1 MEFPTTN
8 LNENLIGA
16 GLNTSNPQNTYVDFA
31 TQMAKNSMEQKQME
45 ENLAKAKLMTQQAQI
60 QTKQQQEA
68 SDKGFNP
75 QLIGTMTPEQAVA
88 QAKLIF
94 QQKGTPVDEAIIDK
108 WAATLPPVVQASQV
122 EEFASRFARET
133 NRLGQ
138 PFVATKN
145 DAEGD
150 KTDENGD
157 PLVSGQ
163 TYAALYNNQG
173 NIQSYV
179 RSGQEKP
186 DQSGKLSLKESEASE
201 KQWQKLDSQINI
213 AFKTRS
219 GGLGSLSTAI
229 FRATRAINTI
239 TDNENL
245 TAQDLSNISQ
255 DIAGIYQGGAP
266 SIVGSREND
275 YGTIFTNLANTFRKY
290 TGILPKV
297 EGMFGAKSPLEA
309 TKAKLLQVL
318 VDLRDT
324 SIANLKVFVESEE
337 PAYEQIINDDPDRW
351 QKMQEK
357 KLKFIESGL
366 LVPPGANTNLNI
378 TGIEHAT
385 ESKNPAETGIKKS
398 KGSKVVPKYTV
409 ED

>member
-1 MEFPTTN
+1 MSERNKAAVSFIASA
-8 LNENLIGA
+8 E
-16 GLNTSNPQNTYVDFA
+16 D
-31 TQMAKNSMEQKQME
+31 AK
-45 ENLAKAKLMTQQAQI
+45 
-60 QTKQQQEA
+60 TKED
-68 SDKGFNP
+68 SD
-75 QLIGTMTPEQAVA
+75 
-88 QAKLIF
+88 
-94 QQKGTPVDEAIIDK
+94 
-108 WAATLPPVVQASQV
+108 
-122 EEFASRFARET
+122 
-133 NRLGQ
+133 
-138 PFVATKN
+138 
-145 DAEGD
+145 
-150 KTDENGD
+150 GD
-157 PLVSGQ
+157 PLVEGQ
-163 TYAALYNNQG
+163 TYSTLYDNQG
-173 NIQSYV
+173 NASYI
-179 RSGQEKP
+179 RAGQERP
-186 DQSGKLSLKESEASE
+186 DQSGKLALKESESIE

-229 FRATRAINTI
+229 FRSTRAINTI

-275 YGTIFTNLANTFRKY
+275 YGTIFTNFANTFRKY

-297 EGMFGAKSPLEA
+297 EGMFGNKSPLED

-337 PAYEQIINDDPDRW
+337 PAYQQIINADPDRW
-351 QKMQEK
+351 QQMQDK

-366 LVPPGANTNLNI
+366 LIPPGENTHLNI
-378 TGIEHAT
+378 TGMEHAET
-385 ESKNPAETGIKKS
+385 SKKPTAIVPSKS
-398 KGSKVVPKYTV
+398 KGSRVVPKYTV

>member
-1 MEFPTTN
+1 MAEYPETS
-8 LNENLIGA
+8 LQSALIGA
-16 GLNTSNPQNTYVDFA
+16 GLNPNNPANTYVDFA
-31 TQMAKNSMEQKQME
+31 EQLAKNHQQQAEMEQ
-45 ENLAKAKLMTQQAQI
+45 NIARAKLMTQQAQI
-60 QTKQQQEA
+60 QTSQQQAAQEA
-68 SDKGFNP
+68 GYNP
-75 QLIGTMTPEQAVA
+75 QLANTMTPDQAVA
-88 QAKLIF
+88 QVKMIF
-94 QQKGTPVDEAIIDK
+94 AAKGTPIDESIIDE
-108 WAATLPPVVQASQV
+108 WAKHLPPVVQAEQV
-122 EEFASRFARET
+122 EAFASRFMSERNKAAVS
-133 NRLGQ
+133 
-138 PFVATKN
+138 FVASAADAKTKE
-145 DAEGD
+145 DSD
-150 KTDENGD
+150 GD
-157 PLVSGQ
+157 PLVEGQ
-163 TYAALYNNQG
+163 TYSTLYDNQG
-173 NIQSYV
+173 NASYI
-179 RSGQEKP
+179 RAGQERP
-186 DQSGKLSLKESEASE
+186 DQSGKLALKESESVE

-229 FRATRAINTI
+229 FRSTRAINTI

-275 YGTIFTNLANTFRKY
+275 YGTIFTNFANTFRKY
-290 TGILPKV
+290 TGILPSV
-297 EGMFGAKSPLEA
+297 EGMFGKQSPLA
-309 TKAKLLQVL
+309 DTKAKLLQVL

-337 PAYEQIINDDPDRW
+337 PAYQQIINDDPDRW
-351 QKMQEK
+351 KQMQDK

-366 LVPPGANTNLNI
+366 LVPPGANTQLNI